1 MLTNIASGNSLQTRI
16 VIQAGAVPI
25 FIELLS
31 SEFEDVQEQVK
42 IENGVEFCVCVNL
55 WNWRL
60 FCLTFCLFCLFG
72 VFLVCFFPLLWKGTR
87 LSCKKTFRENA
98 VYDDFAEQ
106 LLCVCVKLPKQ
117 VLYFSLSGNYMFNL
131 C

>member
-42 IENGVEFCVCVNL
+42 IKNGVVLFVCMCGGL
-55 WNWRL
+55 W
-60 FCLTFCLFCLFG
+60 G
-72 VFLVCFFPLLWKGTR
+72 
-87 LSCKKTFRENA
+87 
-98 VYDDFAEQ
+98 
-106 LLCVCVKLPKQ
+106 
-117 VLYFSLSGNYMFNL
+117 
-131 C
+131 

>member
-42 IENGVEFCVCVNL
+42 IKNGVGFLCVWWLVGL
-55 WNWRL
+55 G
-60 FCLTFCLFCLFG
+60 FLFG
-72 VFLVCFFPLLWKGTR
+72 WFWFF
-87 LSCKKTFRENA
+87 
-98 VYDDFAEQ
+98 
-106 LLCVCVKLPKQ
+106 
-117 VLYFSLSGNYMFNL
+117 
-131 C
+131 

>member
-42 IENGVEFCVCVNL
+42 TENRVEFYVCVYL

-60 FCLTFCLFCLFG
+60 FCLTSCLLCLFG
-72 VFLVCFFPLLWKGTR
+72 VLLVCFFFFPFSGKEQGYLLRKPLEKMQYMRQFHTIP
-87 LSCKKTFRENA
+87 
-98 VYDDFAEQ
+98 
-106 LLCVCVKLPKQ
+106 LCFVCVKLPK
-117 VLYFSLSGNYMFNL
+117 
-131 C
+131 